1 MDRMMSSP
9 EMVPVGLE
17 NDLLLRMPV
26 DDDDDEKGPLVSTE
40 SSLKAGMLGE
50 LDKASGRLF
59 MSLEVGSSNA

>member
-1 MDRMMSSP
+1 MSSP
-9 EMVPVGLE
+9 EMVLVGLE
-17 NDLLLRMPV
+17 NVLLLRMPV
-26 DDDDDEKGPLVSTE
+26 DDDDDEKGLLVSTE